1 MPNSTNNIPNPCC
14 PVGLTGSST
23 VHGLALPWQ
32 QVTAMLMKR
41 VHHSR
46 RDWKGLFS
54 QVVLPVVFIILAMG
68 LGSIKSDLQHFPEME
83 LSPALYHLGPQ
94 YSFFRSETLID
105 TYCLLTHT
113 NTHTLTLYHL
123 RPPSSGQVQDTLHCC
138 IMGDQGQYVSS
149 AD

>member
-1 MPNSTNNIPNPCC
+1 
-14 PVGLTGSST
+14 
-23 VHGLALPWQ
+23 
-32 QVTAMLMKR
+32 MLMKR

-105 TYCLLTHT
+105 TYYLLTHT
-113 NTHTLTLYHL
+113 HSPSTTSDLLLQVRYRTHCTAALWEIRGSMY
-123 RPPSSGQVQDTLHCC
+123 QVL
-138 IMGDQGQYVSS
+138 IKVIV
-149 AD
+149 